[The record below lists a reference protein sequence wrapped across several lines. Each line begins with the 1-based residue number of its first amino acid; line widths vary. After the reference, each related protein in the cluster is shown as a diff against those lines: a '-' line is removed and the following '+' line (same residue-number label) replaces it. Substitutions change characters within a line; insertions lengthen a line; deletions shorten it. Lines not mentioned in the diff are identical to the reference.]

1 MDVSLGLDRFKD
13 RIGERYAFE
22 IGSDGLVYNT
32 V

>member
-1 MDVSLGLDRFKD
+1 MDVSLGLARSKD
-13 RIGERYAFE
+13 RVGELYAFE